1 VIQAVAAH
9 EVSAPAAA
17 RCGPAF
23 LRIVALLVCMLAVV
37 PTVAAAD
44 GPTPDPS
51 PDVRPDPAPVRSQT
65 APAEQRAARAHERPA
80 PTGRSPGV
88 PTRVV
93 VGGPTTTAKATSG
106 ESAATRSTPVPASR
120 RRTPAAARAIRSHE
134 REQRPG
140 HASAIATL
148 RRLLPLLAAPPFPR
162 PTAGSTSSAGNSG
175 AQLLLFAAV
184 ALLLLVAASASLI
197 RLTTRLSDDVRP
209 EPGP

>member
-1 VIQAVAAH
+1 VIPPLSAH
-9 EVSAPAAA
+9 DVSALAAA
-17 RCGPAF
+17 RCGPAL
-23 LRIVALLVCMLAVV
+23 LRVVALLVCMLAVV

-51 PDVRPDPAPVRSQT
+51 PDVRPDPAPVRSQA

-93 VGGPTTTAKATSG
+93 VAGPTTTAKATSG
-106 ESAATRSTPVPASR
+106 ESATTHSTPVPASR
-120 RRTPAAARAIRSHE
+120 RRTPAAARATRPH
-134 REQRPG
+134 EQRPG

-197 RLTTRLSDDVRP
+197 RLTTRLSGDVRP

>member
-1 VIQAVAAH
+1 VSPAVAAH
-9 EVSAPAAA
+9 EVPAPAAA
-17 RCGPAF
+17 RCGPAL
-23 LRIVALLVCMLAVV
+23 LRIVALLACMLAVV

-51 PDVRPDPAPVRSQT
+51 PDVRPDPAPVRSQA
-65 APAEQRAARAHERPA
+65 APAEPRAHERPA

-93 VGGPTTTAKATSG
+93 VAGPTTTAKATSG
-106 ESAATRSTPVPASR
+106 ESATTRSTPVPASR
-120 RRTPAAARAIRSHE
+120 RRTPAAGRATRPHE

-197 RLTTRLSDDVRP
+197 RLTTRLSGDVRR